1 MLKFIKK
8 IFKSEQPETKQVT
21 GIELQNLEEWV
32 REKAKPTTEEIKIR
46 TDEILMKIDE
56 ELQRT
61 RFNLEVLEN
70 AKLQN
75 TNIPFRAKQYME
87 GNRKSYI
94 KSVTSFA
101 GNLEINNRDYFYL
114 VNFYKEFELML
125 NDLHNG
131 TLRSYTIL
139 QEFFANETSKIAQ
152 NIKNFD
158 NFFKGL
164 NSVLKDGRMVAIDN
178 AIEKIG
184 GLKTKAKQK
193 INLDIELKD
202 AGASVMLA
210 KNEKDSLM
218 ADIMNFDRG
227 EEHNEFL
234 KLNEERKDKTK
245 SFYEDENRII
255 QSFSVLE
262 RPLRKYS
269 HIAFEHEEIVLDYLK
284 DPIGALADDKEMKLA
299 SILANLEK
307 MLQENKIQID
317 DRKKEKTIEEIKKL
331 SREFITD
338 FVKNHNSFRSEIEE
352 LDNKIKATGVN
363 EKMKEFNR
371 KLEETNLRIEKNS
384 VEYGKLKEDLARID
398 NSIAKLKNDIEGS
411 AKNAFGED
419 IRISF

>member
-1 MLKFIKK
+1 MLEFLKK
-8 IFKSEQPETKQVT
+8 IFKNEEQEQKQAHE
-21 GIELQNLEEWV
+21 ISLHNAKEWLG
-32 REKAKPTTEEIKIR
+32 EKAKPLSEEIR
-46 TDEILMKIDE
+46 QNTESILMKVDE
-56 ELQRT
+56 EAQKT

-75 TNIPFRAKQYME
+75 PNIPFRAKQYME
-87 GNRKSYI
+87 GNRKAYI
-94 KSVTSFA
+94 KSVGSFL
-101 GNLEINNRDYFYL
+101 GHMEINNKDYFYL
-114 VNFYKEFELML
+114 LEFCKKFDELIDEL
-125 NDLHNG
+125 NKG
-131 TLRSYTIL
+131 TIRSYTIL
-139 QEFFANETSKIAQ
+139 QEFFANETGKIAM
-152 NIKNFD
+152 NLKNFD
-158 NFFKGL
+158 SLFRQLK
-164 NSVLKDGRMVAIDN
+164 SVLKDEKMVAVN
-178 AIEKIG
+178 GMKEKAG
-184 GLKTKAKQK
+184 DLESKTKQR
-193 INLDIELKD
+193 INIDIDLKN
-202 AGASVMLA
+202 AEASVKIA
-210 KNEKDSLM
+210 GSEKDS
-218 ADIMNFDRG
+218 IMESISNFG
-227 EEHNEFL
+227 QSEEHNNFIRL
-234 KLNEERKDKTK
+234 KEERKSKEK
-245 SFYEDENRII
+245 AFYEKQDIVL
-255 QSFSVLE
+255 QSFAVLD

-338 FVKNHNSFRSEIEE
+338 FVKSHNSFRSEIEE

-411 AKNAFGED
+411 ARNAFGED

>member
-1 MLKFIKK
+1 MLEFLKK
-8 IFKSEQPETKQVT
+8 IFKNEEQEQKQAHE
-21 GIELQNLEEWV
+21 ISLHNAKEWLG
-32 REKAKPTTEEIKIR
+32 EKAKPLSEEIR
-46 TDEILMKIDE
+46 QNTESILMKVDE
-56 ELQRT
+56 EAQKT

-75 TNIPFRAKQYME
+75 PNIPFRAKQYME
-87 GNRKSYI
+87 GNRKAYI
-94 KSVTSFA
+94 KSVNSFL
-101 GNLEINNRDYFYL
+101 GHMEINNKDYFYL
-114 VNFYKEFELML
+114 LEFCKKFDDLLDEL
-125 NDLHNG
+125 NKG
-131 TLRSYTIL
+131 TIRSYMIL
-139 QEFFANETSKIAQ
+139 QEFFANETGKIAM
-152 NIKNFD
+152 NLKNFD
-158 NFFKGL
+158 SLFRQLK
-164 NSVLKDGRMVAIDN
+164 SVLKDEKMVAVN
-178 AIEKIG
+178 GMKERAAE
-184 GLKTKAKQK
+184 LESKTKQR
-193 INLDIELKD
+193 INIDIDLKN
-202 AGASVMLA
+202 AEASVKIA
-210 KNEKDSLM
+210 GSEKDS
-218 ADIMNFDRG
+218 IMESIAKFSQS
-227 EEHNEFL
+227 EEHNNFIRL
-234 KLNEERKDKTK
+234 KEERKSKEK
-245 SFYEDENRII
+245 AFYEKQDIVL
-255 QSFSVLE
+255 QSFAVLD

-411 AKNAFGED
+411 ARNAFGEE